1 MNNFL
6 FLSLLPIFA
15 FAQISNRPNV
25 ILFMAD
31 DMGLGDTSA
40 YQFYTKNTD
49 DQQIHTPAME
59 KLANRGMLFT
69 DAHTPSSRCTPTRYG
84 LLTGRYPWRA
94 RMKHW
99 VLFGVQGDPLIEQ
112 SRPTLATL
120 FRSQGY
126 ATAMV
131 GKWHLGIRYTQSNGK
146 PAASWEDADL
156 TKPVFDGPCNHGFD
170 YARFTSRSHGTSG
183 PDAGT
188 TGPKTGKKKNLTAN
202 TPSQSIGPGHIH
214 NRISVSANQKGKQL
228 LEKGKDT
235 YDLHSLGSR
244 HSNHA
249 ISFLTDHLNGSE
261 SASKPFF
268 LYYPSNSNHGPYTP
282 DKQIGGKAVKG
293 AGRSVSGKPTSVRLD
308 YIYENDVALGRLIEY
323 LENNDDPRHEGSKLI
338 ENTIVIFTSDN
349 GAEVKTK
356 SATGPVR
363 SNKGSCYEG
372 GHRVP
377 FIISWPNGKVG
388 DGNSSTESQ
397 KNNQLIGLQDLYAT
411 FSKIMGV
418 SLPDLRKGEKGGEDS
433 YNILSALRNKKL
445 PSRPMFYNDHKESKD
460 GAASAMRLD
469 DPKVGGKAFPGKW
482 KIFFNASLLR
492 KGRPEPVELYD
503 LARDPMEKTNLLRD
517 EKLKPLIKKL
527 LSIALLHRTVGGHRF
542 VRFAPKKRITF
553 DWTKPM
559 PIPAPLTL
567 SISGKGGLPI
577 QEKDGLGIAGK
588 ESSRIDSGEGIALRF
603 EQDVLIESIT
613 LIAGNGTCGGSL
625 IKGKNSPLA
634 IYCIDADNDSNN
646 QQGIMSDLGI
656 IKKGERLILD
666 ASPHLG
672 VETPGSWK
680 LQSLIVRPFAPD
692 KF

>member
-1 MNNFL
+1 MKASLSLFL
-6 FLSLLPIFA
+6 FPLLALS
-15 FAQISNRPNV
+15 QIVDRPNV
-25 ILFMAD
+25 VLFMAD
-31 DMGLGDTSA
+31 DMGMGDTSA
-40 YQFYTKNTD
+40 YQFFSKNTD

-59 KLANRGMLFT
+59 KLANMGMLFT
-69 DAHTPSSRCTPTRYG
+69 DAHTPASRCTPTRYG

-94 RMKHW
+94 RMKYW

-146 PAASWEDADL
+146 PAAGWEDADL
-156 TKPVFDGPCNHGFD
+156 SKPVFDGPCNHGFD

-188 TGPKTGKKKNLTAN
+188 TGPKTGKKKNRTAN
-202 TPSQSIGPGHIH
+202 TQNQSIGPGHIH
-214 NRISVSANQKGKQL
+214 NRISVSSNQKGKQL
-228 LEKGKDT
+228 HEKGKDA

-282 DKQIGGKAVKG
+282 DKQIGGKSVKG
-293 AGRSVSGKPTSVRLD
+293 AGQSVSGKPTSVRLD

-349 GAEVKTK
+349 GAEANTK
-356 SATGPVR
+356 SATGPIR

-377 FIISWPNGKVG
+377 FIISWPKGKVG
-388 DGNSSTESQ
+388 DGNSSTEGI
-397 KNNQLIGLQDLYAT
+397 KNDHLIGLQDLYAT
-411 FSKIMGV
+411 FSKIMGI

-433 YNILSALRNKKL
+433 YNILPAWRNKKL
-445 PSRPMFYNDHKESKD
+445 PNRPMFYNDHKESKD

-469 DPKVGGKAFPGKW
+469 HPKVGGKAFPGKW
-482 KIFFNASLLR
+482 KIFFDASLLR
-492 KGRPEPVELYD
+492 KGTPEPIELYD
-503 LARDPMEKTNLLRD
+503 LAIDPMEKTNLLRD

-603 EQDVLIESIT
+603 EQDVLIESVA
-613 LIAGNGTCGGSL
+613 LKAGKGTCGGSV
-625 IKGKNSPLA
+625 IKGNRSPLA
-634 IYCIDADNDSNN
+634 IYCVDADNDSKD
-646 QQGIMSDLGI
+646 QQGIISDLGVL
-656 IKKGERLILD
+656 KAGERLILD

-672 VETPGSWK
+672 VEPAGSWK
-680 LQSLIVRPFAPD
+680 LQSLVVRPL
-692 KF
+692 